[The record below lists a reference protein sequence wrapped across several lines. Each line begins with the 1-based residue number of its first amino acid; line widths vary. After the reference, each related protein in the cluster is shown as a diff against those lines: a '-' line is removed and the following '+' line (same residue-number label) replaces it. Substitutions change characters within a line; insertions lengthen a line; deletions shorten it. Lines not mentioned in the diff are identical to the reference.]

1 MSRMLQFLNARI
13 LADERERTIQRQL
26 REHAIRREAEVAMA
40 ATAAGATAPEARP
53 ATADRLCPDCPC
65 RVTIPAR

>member
-1 MSRMLQFLNARI
+1 MLQFLNARI

-40 ATAAGATAPEARP
+40 GTTTRASAPETRS

-65 RVTIPAR
+65 RVTVPAR